1 MGKQHMPL
9 RIHPDARIIW
19 PPVRNC
25 TAHGRANTPGMFGVK
40 APWIN
45 EACYAVQYRLTLAA

>member
-1 MGKQHMPL
+1 MPL

-25 TAHGRANTPGMFGVK
+25 TAHSRANTPGMFGVK

-45 EACYAVQYRLTLAA
+45 KACYAAHYRLTLAA